1 MKPPLL
7 DILVRHA
14 NHRGLVLA
22 SERSLLHESA
32 ADAASL
38 RQGLAA
44 LEVKRRVRIL
54 APLPFLVLKLASWS
68 GSSPASV
75 RKAQQQRLAHIEV
88 PVSSSNAAAAAATH
102 TEVGGAGEGG
112 PDALLEEALAVLGPE
127 ADRAEFRAI
136 LARHS
141 PGLVRRCLERVRATR
156 TIRVSRAALFRSL
169 LAKLSQ

>member
-112 PDALLEEALAVLGPE
+112 PALLEEALAVLGPE